1 LSGLTRVPGQ
11 AMMFGLTPR
20 GMPPG
25 GGRASV
31 TAT

>member
-25 GGRASV
+25 AAGHR
-31 TAT
+31 